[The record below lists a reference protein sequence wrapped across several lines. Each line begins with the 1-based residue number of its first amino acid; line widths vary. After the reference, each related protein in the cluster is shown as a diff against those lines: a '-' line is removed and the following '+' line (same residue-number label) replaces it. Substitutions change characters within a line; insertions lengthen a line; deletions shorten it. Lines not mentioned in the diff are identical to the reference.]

1 MGDKVIGGKR
11 VLSLNSF
18 FFFLCRLVTGE
29 VAEGE
34 HVIDKA
40 EGGRTPL
47 GRGMKP

>member
-1 MGDKVIGGKR
+1 M
-11 VLSLNSF
+11 SNSSF
-18 FFFLCRLVTGE
+18 FSICRLATGD

-47 GRGMKP
+47 GRGMKPR